1 MFRKDYFFSSF
12 QKTLKVITWIDNM
25 LIVSQNLANYGM
37 ALPKD
42 TIFRFNLA
50 WIDSIDSLENLLQK
64 HSEHKILLDLP
75 VNRVKPPGN
84 NFTLDD
90 LIPIIQNNH
99 HIKYF
104 AISNVESA
112 EDIQNY
118 VKLIPKDVIIIP
130 KIENQAGIL
139 NLQEIIKSIQSNEK
153 IVMLDHDDLFSSLV
167 KNNESTTKFKDCVN
181 QLIDFCE
188 KNKVILLRTR
198 GVIFSDD
205 EKRIT

>member
-1 MFRKDYFFSSF
+1 M
-12 QKTLKVITWIDNM
+12 I
-25 LIVSQNLANYGM
+25 IVSQNLASYGM
-37 ALPKD
+37 SLPKD
-42 TIFRFNLA
+42 AIFRFNLA
-50 WIDSIDSLENLLQK
+50 WIDSIDALENLLQK
-64 HSEHKILLDLP
+64 HSEHKIFLDLP

-84 NFTLDD
+84 NFTLKD
-90 LIPIIQNNH
+90 LIPIIQKNH

-118 VKLIPKDVIIIP
+118 VKLLPKDVIIVP
-130 KIENQAGIL
+130 KIENQKGIS
-139 NLQEIIKSIQSNEK
+139 NIQEIIKSIQSNEK
-153 IVMLDHDDLFSSLV
+153 IVMLDHDDLFSSLI
-167 KNNESTTKFKDCVN
+167 KNNESTTKFKDYVN